1 MLAGRGPIGSKTISY
16 LTLTIKERCL
26 RVIFHNSKVVALQQ
40 EMLTYEVLITPSPL
54 QLSPLPLLPLVT
66 QCGPANTEHPSTVPP
81 ESWTPSNSNLLFNLK
96 IIVSQETRFIWVY
109 INKLSAIVRV
119 VRRSAQRVYSP
130 GFLRRC
136 CGHQALSSGQ
146 HQSEMPEMSNKT
158 IHQQSILDRALQFWR
173 DHGTWVNGPLLEA
186 LEPICVWCR

>member
-54 QLSPLPLLPLVT
+54 QLSPLLPVT
-66 QCGPANTEHPSTVPP
+66 QCGPANTEHPSTPQ
-81 ESWTPSNSNLLFNLK
+81 SCLKTGHHLQSNSKLPFNLK
-96 IIVSQETRFIWVY
+96 LLVSQETRFIWVH

-136 CGHQALSSGQ
+136 CGHQALSSE

-158 IHQQSILDRALQFWR
+158 IHQQSILD
-173 DHGTWVNGPLLEA
+173 
-186 LEPICVWCR
+186 

>member
-1 MLAGRGPIGSKTISY
+1 
-16 LTLTIKERCL
+16 
-26 RVIFHNSKVVALQQ
+26 
-40 EMLTYEVLITPSPL
+40 MLTYEVLITPSPL
-54 QLSPLPLLPLVT
+54 QLSPQLPVT

-96 IIVSQETRFIWVY
+96 LLVSQETRFIWVH

-136 CGHQALSSGQ
+136 CGHQALSSER
-146 HQSEMPEMSNKT
+146 QSEMPEMSNKT
-158 IHQQSILDRALQFWR
+158 IHQQSILNRHSNFGVTMGPGSMALFWR
-173 DHGTWVNGPLLEA
+173 H
-186 LEPICVWCR
+186 

>member
-1 MLAGRGPIGSKTISY
+1 MLAGRGPIGSKTICY
-16 LTLTIKERCL
+16 LTQTINERCL
-26 RVIFHNSKVVALQQ
+26 RVIFPNSKVVALQQ

-54 QLSPLPLLPLVT
+54 QLSPLLPVT

-96 IIVSQETRFIWVY
+96 LLVSQETRFIWVH

-136 CGHQALSSGQ
+136 CGHQALSSE

-158 IHQQSILDRALQFWR
+158 IHQQSILD
-173 DHGTWVNGPLLEA
+173 
-186 LEPICVWCR
+186 